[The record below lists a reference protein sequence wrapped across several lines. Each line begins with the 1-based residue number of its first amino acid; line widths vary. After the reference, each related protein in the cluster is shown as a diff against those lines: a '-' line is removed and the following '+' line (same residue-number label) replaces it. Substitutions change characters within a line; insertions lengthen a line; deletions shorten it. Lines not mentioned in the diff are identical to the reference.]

1 MFHLMKFKYLFF
13 AISLIAILP
22 GIYSLARYGLNLSI
36 DFTGGSLIEIQSPQI
51 KDEDDLNKVKSAFK
65 FHKVTVSSVQK
76 TGRGSYL
83 IRTQPIETKVKDL
96 VLEESKKTF
105 ANISE
110 LRFETVGPVI
120 GAELTTK
127 ALQAV
132 LVASAAIIFY
142 IAYAFREIP
151 KPYASWKFGVSAVIA
166 LLHDA
171 IFVIGIF
178 SLLGHFFQ
186 VQVDALFVTA
196 ILTII
201 GFSVHDTIVVFDR
214 IRENLR
220 KTTGKVSF
228 EMVVNE
234 SILQTLGRSLT
245 TSLTVLFTLFALI
258 LFGGESIRWFVV
270 ALFVGIFSG
279 TYSSIFNAAPILS
292 LWEESSKKQ

>member
-1 MFHLMKFKYLFF
+1 MKFKYLFF

-51 KDEDDLNKVKSAFK
+51 KDEASLNKIKSTFK
-65 FHKVTVSSVQK
+65 TNKVVVSSVQK

-83 IRTQPIETKVKDL
+83 IRTQPIETKVKDQ
-96 VLEESKKTF
+96 VLEDAKKTF
-105 ANISE
+105 PNISE

-132 LVASAAIIFY
+132 LVASVAIILY

-186 VQVDALFVTA
+186 VQIDALFVTA